1 MTDRRFVIPIR
12 TRVRKKQFLA
22 VSLTFLIV
30 AMLILLKV
38 IINDFNRHTVIMHTS
53 SDPDIEELYN
63 PMDPE
68 LKQIWFSGKEINED
82 YIGQIIFDS
91 GLIDLPIVQAKS
103 VYKSDGSMYTFYS
116 EEGELINDP
125 IDHTGNDVYIWTDW
139 KTFEYDTL
147 GDGGSVFMDYRNSLN
162 DQNLII
168 YGHHFARDYDPSG
181 SKLFTPLDL
190 LLSQENYEDNKYLS
204 LILDNEVRRYV
215 VSNVFTISVSDEYEV
230 QIIRTDMEK
239 DLSGN
244 AEPRFFS
251 EFISYM
257 NKISRY
263 DTGETLHDGDH
274 ILTLITCLQHQPE
287 YRQVIVCRQI
297 EQIVYD

>member
-215 VSNVFTISVSDEYEV
+215 VSNVLFVSKNV
-230 QIIRTDMEK
+230 GAASTA
-239 DLSGN
+239 L
-244 AEPRFFS
+244 A
-251 EFISYM
+251 
-257 NKISRY
+257 
-263 DTGETLHDGDH
+263 
-274 ILTLITCLQHQPE
+274 
-287 YRQVIVCRQI
+287 
-297 EQIVYD
+297 

>member
-12 TRVRKKQFLA
+12 TRVRRKQFMA
-22 VSLTFLIV
+22 VSLTLITVLMIFLLN
-30 AMLILLKV
+30 AV
-38 IINDFNRHTVIMHTS
+38 ISEYNGLVITTS
-53 SDPDIEELYN
+53 PDPGLEELYN
-63 PMDPE
+63 PMDPG
-68 LKQIWFSGKEINED
+68 LRRMWLINKETNED
-82 YIGQIIFDS
+82 YIGQIVFDS

-103 VYKSDGSMYTFYS
+103 VYRQDKGMYTFYS
-116 EEGELINDP
+116 EEGELISDP

-139 KTFEYDTL
+139 KTFEYDPL

-190 LLSQENYEDNKYLS
+190 LLTRDNYEDNKYLS
-204 LILDNEVRRYV
+204 LILDKEIRRYV
-215 VSNVFTISVSDEYEV
+215 VTNVFTISVSDEYEI
-230 QIIRTDMEK
+230 QIIRTDMDK

-244 AEPRFFS
+244 AEPRFFG
-251 EFISYM
+251 EFISYI
-257 NKISRY
+257 NKISKY
-263 DTGETLHDGDH
+263 ETGNALDDGDQ

-287 YRQVIVCRQI
+287 YRQVIVCRQF
-297 EQIVYD
+297 EDIVYTD